1 MFWQEREE
9 NSTVGRVCE
18 ETTYI
23 LLHCHRTAFEDTPV
37 PTTNAEFFDYLS
49 ESGILPPQ
57 EVEALKQ
64 STPQETLN
72 QDCTALSRK
81 LVQRGKLTDYQA
93 ACLGRGDL
101 QAVLFRE
108 YIALEQIGQGGMAVV
123 FRAVHRETGKIV
135 AIKLAITDGSEDK
148 EQAYRFEREVIA
160 ASKLSHPNIVVAYD
174 SVHTDERNYLVM
186 EYVDG
191 PTLERYVTENGPLP
205 LDEALDYLYQ
215 AACGLEH
222 AHFKRMVHRDI
233 KPDNMLLSSDGT
245 LKILDMG
252 LVRFDDRPG
261 MDKRPE
267 EVERLTQMGTMLG
280 TADYM
285 SPEQSADPRQADYRS
300 DIYSLGC
307 TFYFML
313 TGRPPYCR
321 DTTMGTLMAHQ
332 TEPIPDIRKDRPEV
346 PDDVQAFFERMVA
359 KTTRTRIQEM
369 GQVVERVDQLLE
381 EYGDLVEED
390 THHAGSSGDS
400 ASTMLTAGVLGGLG
414 GGLLGALLA
423 LFAPMGGSALKN
435 LVERL
440 SEPLGGIGF
449 VAFGVYG
456 LVLGIFVGLAIG
468 MSLPTKQKD

>member
-1 MFWQEREE
+1 M
-9 NSTVGRVCE
+9 
-18 ETTYI
+18 
-23 LLHCHRTAFEDTPV
+23 
-37 PTTNAEFFDYLS
+37 PTTNAEFFEYLS

-57 EVEALKQ
+57 EIEALRQ
-64 STPQETLN
+64 STPQDALQ
-72 QDCTALSRK
+72 QDCKPLSLK

-93 ACLGRGDL
+93 ACLSRGDL
-101 QAVLFRE
+101 DAVVFRE
-108 YIALEQIGQGGMAVV
+108 YIALDQIGQGGMAVV
-123 FRAVHRETGKIV
+123 FRGVHSESGKIV
-135 AIKLAITDGSEDK
+135 AIKLAVSDGTNDK

-191 PTLERYVTENGPLP
+191 PTLEGYVEKNGPLP

-233 KPDNMLLSSDGT
+233 KPDNMLIASDGT

-267 EVERLTQMGTMLG
+267 EIERLTQMGTMLG

-285 SPEQSADPRQADYRS
+285 SPEQSADPRQADYRA

-332 TEPIPDIRKDRPEV
+332 TEPIPDLRQERNDI
-346 PDDVQAFFERMVA
+346 PDEVQAFFERMVA
-359 KTTRTRIQEM
+359 KNTRNRVQEM

-381 EYGDLVEED
+381 EYGGAIEEN
-390 THHAGSSGDS
+390 TRETGSSGDS
-400 ASTMLTAGVLGGLG
+400 AATMLTASILGGIG
-414 GGLLGALLA
+414 GGILGAIVAVLA
-423 LFAPMGGSALKN
+423 PVAGSTFKN

-440 SEPLGGIGF
+440 SEPLGGVGVI
-449 VAFGVYG
+449 AFGVYG
-456 LVLGIFVGLAIG
+456 LFLGIFIGLAIG
-468 MSLPTKQKD
+468 MTLPAKQAE